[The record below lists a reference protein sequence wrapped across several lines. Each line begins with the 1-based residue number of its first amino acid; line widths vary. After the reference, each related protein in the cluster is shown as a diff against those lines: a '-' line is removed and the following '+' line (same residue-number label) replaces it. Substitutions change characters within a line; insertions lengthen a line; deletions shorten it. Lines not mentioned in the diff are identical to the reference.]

1 MKNTELG
8 QAYRQLNRIHRHITA
23 RYLSTFNLYSGQ
35 PRLLFAIQENPGI
48 TIQEL
53 VAITGNTKESIS
65 VSVKRMVIMGFIVR
79 QVNPNDKRE
88 KRLHLTDKGQNLSQT
103 IHLEFDALNDMMF
116 DGLAEQE
123 NNDLIVLF
131 EKMTARLTNYEKDG
145 H

>member
-8 QAYRQLNRIHRHITA
+8 QAYRQLNRIHRHITD

-48 TIQEL
+48 TIQKL
-53 VAITGNTKESIS
+53 VVITGNTKESIS
-65 VSVKRMVIMGFIVR
+65 VSIKRMVKMGFIVR
-79 QVNPNDKRE
+79 QINPNDKRE
-88 KRLHLTDKGQNLSQT
+88 KQLHLTEQGQHLSQT
-103 IHLEFDALNDMMF
+103 IHLEFDTLNNMMF

-123 NNDLIVLF
+123 ENDVIILF
-131 EKMTARLTNYEKDG
+131 EKMTARLAHYEKDG